1 MGEDKT
7 VPRDIWNLAIEIQYP
22 AADIPE
28 ISEPVAFRAL
38 WVKALAAII
47 SKLGAW
53 DHRSRYPAKI
63 SEWCDQIEAAPF
75 DQIPATLLAIRK
87 EISAIDY
94 DDGWATDTAGST
106 LEQVCLALLP
116 NTRWLAEAGAQVWTF
131 ATGSNC
137 FNEVSRYSRKAW
149 LRSVFAACL
158 PPAAIS
164 SPAGR

>member
-1 MGEDKT
+1 MGEPT
-7 VPRDIWNLAIEIQYP
+7 VPRDIWNLATEIQYP
-22 AADIPE
+22 AVDIPE

-38 WVKALAAII
+38 WVKALAGHVV
-47 SKLGAW
+47 KLGAW
-53 DHRSRYPAKI
+53 DHRSAYPAKI
-63 SEWCDQIEAAPF
+63 AEWCGRIDAAAF
-75 DQIPATLLAIRK
+75 DEIPATLRTIRN
-87 EISAIDY
+87 EISAIDS
-94 DDGWATDTAGST
+94 DDGWATDCAGST

-137 FNEVSRYSRKAW
+137 FNEVSHYSRKAW
-149 LRSVFAACL
+149 LRSVFGACL